1 MRAHSKSFAKWNQT
15 YRFSP
20 AVLLECD
27 PRKSRSAC
35 EIIFCMARAIW
46 KGSISFGLVNIPIA
60 LYPAT
65 RREEFKFRLLRKS
78 DLSPVNYKRVA
89 EKDGKEVPWDQIV
102 KGYEYEKG
110 KYGVLKDEDF
120 QRVDLEATQTVDIQ
134 DFVELDEIDP
144 IFFYKPYYLE
154 PQKGGDKAYALLRD
168 ALKDSKK
175 VGIAKV
181 VIKTREYLAGV
192 KPEDGALVLELMH
205 FADELA
211 DTEKLHVPKKVEVGK
226 REMNMAKSLI
236 DSMSAKWN
244 PEKYHDEYREALMEV
259 IEEKVEAGGKEIE
272 EKPKPKRQATKV
284 IDLVSVLQ
292 QSLEKTGV
300 AKKTER
306 KHRAK
311 HAHHA
316 KKAA

>member
-1 MRAHSKSFAKWNQT
+1 
-15 YRFSP
+15 
-20 AVLLECD
+20 
-27 PRKSRSAC
+27 
-35 EIIFCMARAIW
+35 MARAIW

-65 RREEFKFRLLRKS
+65 RSEELKFRLLRES

-89 EKDGKEVPWDQIV
+89 EKDGKEVPWNQIV

-110 KYGVLKDEDF
+110 KYVILKAEDF

-134 DFVELDEIDP
+134 DFVDQEEIDP
-144 IFFYKPYYLE
+144 MFFYKPYYLE

-168 ALKDSKK
+168 ALKESGK

-181 VIKTREYLAGV
+181 VIKTRQYLAGV

-205 FADELA
+205 FPDELA
-211 DTEKLHVPKKVEVGK
+211 DPGKLHVPTKTEVGK

-236 DSMSAKWN
+236 DSMSSKWN
-244 PEKYHDEYREALMEV
+244 PEKYKDDYREALMEV
-259 IEEKVEAGGKEIE
+259 IEEKVEAGGKEIK
-272 EKPKPKRQATKV
+272 EKPKKAPKPTKV

-292 QSLEKTGV
+292 KSLDQTG
-300 AKKTER
+300 AKKKATTKSRR
-306 KHRAK
+306 KQKQPAR
-311 HAHHA
+311 
-316 KKAA
+316 KAA

>member
-1 MRAHSKSFAKWNQT
+1 
-15 YRFSP
+15 
-20 AVLLECD
+20 
-27 PRKSRSAC
+27 
-35 EIIFCMARAIW
+35 MARAIW

-78 DLSPVNYKRVA
+78 DLSPVSYKRVA

-110 KYGVLKDEDF
+110 KYVVLKDEDF
-120 QRVDLEATQTVDIQ
+120 ERVDLEATQTVDIQ
-134 DFVELDEIDP
+134 DFVDQEEIDP

-154 PQKGGDKAYALLRD
+154 PQKGGDKAYVLLRD
-168 ALKDSKK
+168 ALKDSGK

-192 KPEDGALVLELMH
+192 KPEDGVLVLELMH

-211 DTEKLHVPKKVEVGK
+211 DPGKLHVPKKTEVGK

-236 DSMSAKWN
+236 DSMSSKWN
-244 PEKYHDEYREALMEV
+244 PEKYRDDYREALMEV

-272 EKPKPKRQATKV
+272 EKPKKARKPTKV

-292 QSLEKTGV
+292 KSLEQTGGKKKAT
-300 AKKTER
+300 AKSR
-306 KHRAK
+306 WKHK
-311 HAHHA
+311 QPA

>member
-1 MRAHSKSFAKWNQT
+1 
-15 YRFSP
+15 
-20 AVLLECD
+20 
-27 PRKSRSAC
+27 
-35 EIIFCMARAIW
+35 MARAIW
-46 KGSISFGLVNIPIA
+46 KGSISFGLVNIPIG

-65 RREEFKFRLLRKS
+65 RKEELRFRLLRKT

-110 KYGVLKDEDF
+110 KYVVLKEEDF

-134 DFVELDEIDP
+134 DFVDQEEIDP

-168 ALKDSKK
+168 SLKEKKK

-205 FADELA
+205 FADELV
-211 DTEKLHVPKKVEVGK
+211 DTSKLDLPNKVEVGK
-226 REMNMAKSLI
+226 RELHMASALV
-236 DSMSAKWN
+236 DSMSSKWN
-244 PEKYHDEYREALMEV
+244 PEKYKDDYKEALMEV

-272 EKPKPKRQATKV
+272 EKPKKAPKPTKV
-284 IDLVSVLQ
+284 IDLVKVLQ
-292 QSLEKTGV
+292 QSLEQSGRAGRTGT
-300 AKKTER
+300 KKSKSSKRE
-306 KHRAK
+306 KH
-311 HAHHA
+311 HPQSH

>member
-1 MRAHSKSFAKWNQT
+1 
-15 YRFSP
+15 
-20 AVLLECD
+20 
-27 PRKSRSAC
+27 
-35 EIIFCMARAIW
+35 MARAIW

-65 RREEFKFRLLRKS
+65 KREELKFRLLRKT

-110 KYGVLKDEDF
+110 KYVVLNDEDF

-134 DFVELDEIDP
+134 DFVELEEIDP

-154 PQKGGDKAYALLRD
+154 PQKGGDKAYVLLRD
-168 ALKDSKK
+168 ALKDTNK

-211 DTEKLHVPKKVEVGK
+211 DISKLHIPKKVEVGQ

-236 DSMSAKWN
+236 GSMSSKWS
-244 PEKYHDEYREALMEV
+244 PEKYHDDYREALMEV

-272 EKPKPKRQATKV
+272 EKPKKAPKPTKV

-292 QSLEKTGV
+292 KSLEETGAKRKTT
-300 AKKTER
+300 AKSR
-306 KHRAK
+306 G
-311 HAHHA
+311 
-316 KKAA
+316 KKAHPARRAA

>member
-1 MRAHSKSFAKWNQT
+1 
-15 YRFSP
+15 
-20 AVLLECD
+20 
-27 PRKSRSAC
+27 
-35 EIIFCMARAIW
+35 MARAIW

-78 DLSPVNYKRVA
+78 DLSPVSYKRVA

-110 KYGVLKDEDF
+110 KYVVLKDEDF
-120 QRVDLEATQTVDIQ
+120 ERVDLEATQTVDIQ
-134 DFVELDEIDP
+134 DFVDQEEIDP

-168 ALKDSKK
+168 ALKDSNK

-181 VIKTREYLAGV
+181 VIKTRQYLAGV
-192 KPEDGALVLELMH
+192 KPEDGVLVLELMH

-211 DTEKLHVPKKVEVGK
+211 DPGKLHVPKKTEVGK

-236 DSMSAKWN
+236 DSMSSKWN
-244 PEKYHDEYREALMEV
+244 PEKYRDDYREALMEV
-259 IEEKVEAGGKEIE
+259 IEEKVETGGKEIE
-272 EKPKPKRQATKV
+272 EKPKKARKPTKV

-292 QSLEKTGV
+292 KSLEQTGGKKKAT
-300 AKKTER
+300 AKSRWKQ
-306 KHRAK
+306 KQP
-311 HAHHA
+311 A

>member
-1 MRAHSKSFAKWNQT
+1 
-15 YRFSP
+15 
-20 AVLLECD
+20 
-27 PRKSRSAC
+27 
-35 EIIFCMARAIW
+35 MARAIW

-65 RREEFKFRLLRKS
+65 RREELKFRLLRKS

-89 EKDGKEVPWDQIV
+89 EKDGKEIAWDQIV

-110 KYGVLKDEDF
+110 KYVVLKDEDF

-134 DFVELDEIDP
+134 DFVDQEEIDP
-144 IFFYKPYYLE
+144 MFFYKPYYLE

-168 ALKDSKK
+168 ALKNSGK

-181 VIKTREYLAGV
+181 VIKTRQHLAGV

-211 DTEKLHVPKKVEVGK
+211 DTGKLHVPKKTEVGK

-244 PEKYHDEYREALMEV
+244 PEKYKDDYREALMEV

-272 EKPKPKRQATKV
+272 EKPKKAPKPTKV

-292 QSLEKTGV
+292 KSLEQTG
-300 AKKTER
+300 AKKKATAKSRR
-306 KHRAK
+306 KHK
-311 HAHHA
+311 QPA

>member
-1 MRAHSKSFAKWNQT
+1 
-15 YRFSP
+15 
-20 AVLLECD
+20 
-27 PRKSRSAC
+27 
-35 EIIFCMARAIW
+35 MARAIW
-46 KGSISFGLVNIPIA
+46 KGSISFGLVNSPIA

-110 KYGVLKDEDF
+110 KYVVLKDEDF
-120 QRVDLEATQTVDIQ
+120 ERVDLEATQTVDIQ
-134 DFVELDEIDP
+134 DFVDVDEIDP
-144 IFFYKPYYLE
+144 MYFYKPYYLE

-168 ALKDSKK
+168 ALKESNK

-181 VIKTREYLAGV
+181 VIKTRQYLAGV

-211 DTEKLHVPKKVEVGK
+211 DTGKLHVPKKVEVGK

-244 PEKYHDEYREALMEV
+244 PEKYHDDYREALMEV

-272 EKPKPKRQATKV
+272 EKPKTAPKPTKV

-292 QSLEKTGV
+292 KSLEQTGG
-300 AKKTER
+300 AKKKSTT
-306 KHRAK
+306 KSRAK
-311 HAHHA
+311 QKQPA

>member
-1 MRAHSKSFAKWNQT
+1 
-15 YRFSP
+15 
-20 AVLLECD
+20 
-27 PRKSRSAC
+27 
-35 EIIFCMARAIW
+35 MARAIW

-78 DLSPVNYKRVA
+78 DLSPVSYKRVA

-102 KGYEYEKG
+102 KGYVYEKG
-110 KYGVLKDEDF
+110 KYVVLKDEDF
-120 QRVDLEATQTVDIQ
+120 ERVDLEATQTVDIQ
-134 DFVELDEIDP
+134 DFVDQEEIDP

-168 ALKDSKK
+168 ALKDSNK

-181 VIKTREYLAGV
+181 VIKTRQYLAGV
-192 KPEDGALVLELMH
+192 KPEDGVLVLELMH

-211 DTEKLHVPKKVEVGK
+211 DPGKLHVPKKTEVGK

-236 DSMSAKWN
+236 DSMSSKWN
-244 PEKYHDEYREALMEV
+244 PEKYRDDYREALMEV
-259 IEEKVEAGGKEIE
+259 IEEKVETGGKEIE
-272 EKPKPKRQATKV
+272 EKPKKARKPTKV

-292 QSLEKTGV
+292 KSLEQTGGKKKAT
-300 AKKTER
+300 AKSRR
-306 KHRAK
+306 KQK
-311 HAHHA
+311 QPA